1 MCTQRGHLRETYQYL
16 EPNCGG
22 LCSIRTPIGSGGKQD
37 AISSTFST
45 TCEQTHGRVVV
56 SVRGELNA
64 GKTRTNETYNV
75 KAALE
80 IFVVALSQ
88 IQRQSRPIIAL
99 PLIFCLT
106 FSENLLDLRQ
116 GLGHL
121 LIALLF
127 SLVSL
132 VFAVV
137 MPYWELGGFVGQG
150 LRE

>member
-64 GKTRTNETYNV
+64 GKTRTNGTYNV

-127 SLVSL
+127 SLRL
-132 VFAVV
+132 WGPA
-137 MPYWELGGFVGQG
+137 GG
-150 LRE
+150 LSEPS

>member
-1 MCTQRGHLRETYQYL
+1 M
-16 EPNCGG
+16 
-22 LCSIRTPIGSGGKQD
+22 
-37 AISSTFST
+37 
-45 TCEQTHGRVVV
+45 
-56 SVRGELNA
+56 SVRGELNT

-121 LIALLF
+121 LPIALLF

>member
-1 MCTQRGHLRETYQYL
+1 M
-16 EPNCGG
+16 
-22 LCSIRTPIGSGGKQD
+22 
-37 AISSTFST
+37 
-45 TCEQTHGRVVV
+45 
-56 SVRGELNA
+56 
-64 GKTRTNETYNV
+64 
-75 KAALE
+75 
-80 IFVVALSQ
+80 IFVVELSH
-88 IQRQSRPIIAL
+88 IQRRSRAINAL

-137 MPYWELGGFVGQG
+137 MPYWELGGFVAQG